1 MEELHVR
8 VCMVGFDMDN
18 LSYIV
23 SVCIS
28 RQVDDLNFRLEELSV
43 ISGDQL
49 EKVAMKDDGELD
61 ELKKRLVS
69 GAGQVCSFGQ

>member
-1 MEELHVR
+1 MFDLWGGGATCTL
-8 VCMVGFDMDN
+8 CMYGFVHCF
-18 LSYIV
+18 L
-23 SVCIS
+23 CIS

-61 ELKKRLVS
+61 ELKKEFLAEQDKCAALES
-69 GAGQVCSFGQ
+69 M